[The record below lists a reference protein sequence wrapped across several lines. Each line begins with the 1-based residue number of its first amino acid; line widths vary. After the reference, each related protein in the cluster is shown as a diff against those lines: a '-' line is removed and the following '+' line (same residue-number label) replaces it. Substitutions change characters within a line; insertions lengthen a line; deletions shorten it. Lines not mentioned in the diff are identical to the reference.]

1 MDYWRYELK
10 KRKIK
15 LLVSILVFMLLISG
29 CSSNETEMNEE
40 NSEIITDEEK
50 FQVVT
55 TIFAPNDW
63 TKVILGSEI
72 DNWDLTMLLNDG
84 VDLHNYQ
91 PTAADIAKIS
101 SCDLFIYI
109 GGHSDAWVEDA
120 LKVANNDEMT
130 VIRLM
135 DITSD
140 HLHFEEFVQGMEA
153 HDHSHAHE
161 SHEDH
166 EDHDHPA
173 DHESHEDH
181 GDHDHHAEHESHEDH
196 DHASE
201 ADEHIWLS
209 LKNAILCSNAI
220 YEAIISIDPG
230 NQSIYENN
238 VLAYIDELNT
248 LDKDYS
254 NMVKKSDIS
263 TVIFADRFP
272 FRYLIEDYNLDYY
285 AAFSGCSSDI
295 EASFDT
301 IIFLADR
308 VDALELN
315 SIFILEGSDG
325 KIAEAVK
332 ENSNNKEL
340 KVLEINS
347 MQSISKE
354 AIKEGANYLS
364 LMRDNFKQ
372 LDKALIG
379 E

>member
-1 MDYWRYELK
+1 M
-10 KRKIK
+10 
-15 LLVSILVFMLLISG
+15 
-29 CSSNETEMNEE
+29 NEENSEIITDEE

-72 DNWDLTMLLNDG
+72 DNWNLTMLLNDG

-166 EDHDHPA
+166 EDHDHPADHESHEDHEDHEDHDHHA

>member
-1 MDYWRYELK
+1 
-10 KRKIK
+10 
-15 LLVSILVFMLLISG
+15 
-29 CSSNETEMNEE
+29 MNEE

-166 EDHDHPA
+166 EDHDHHA

>member
-1 MDYWRYELK
+1 M
-10 KRKIK
+10 
-15 LLVSILVFMLLISG
+15 
-29 CSSNETEMNEE
+29 
-40 NSEIITDEEK
+40 
-50 FQVVT
+50 
-55 TIFAPNDW
+55 
-63 TKVILGSEI
+63 
-72 DNWDLTMLLNDG
+72 
-84 VDLHNYQ
+84 
-91 PTAADIAKIS
+91 
-101 SCDLFIYI
+101 
-109 GGHSDAWVEDA
+109 
-120 LKVANNDEMT
+120 
-130 VIRLM
+130 
-135 DITSD
+135 
-140 HLHFEEFVQGMEA
+140 
-153 HDHSHAHE
+153 
-161 SHEDH
+161 
-166 EDHDHPA
+166 
-173 DHESHEDH
+173 
-181 GDHDHHAEHESHEDH
+181 
-196 DHASE
+196 
-201 ADEHIWLS
+201 
-209 LKNAILCSNAI
+209 
-220 YEAIISIDPG
+220 
-230 NQSIYENN
+230 
-238 VLAYIDELNT
+238 AYIDELNT

>member
-1 MDYWRYELK
+1 
-10 KRKIK
+10 
-15 LLVSILVFMLLISG
+15 
-29 CSSNETEMNEE
+29 
-40 NSEIITDEEK
+40 
-50 FQVVT
+50 
-55 TIFAPNDW
+55 
-63 TKVILGSEI
+63 
-72 DNWDLTMLLNDG
+72 
-84 VDLHNYQ
+84 
-91 PTAADIAKIS
+91 
-101 SCDLFIYI
+101 
-109 GGHSDAWVEDA
+109 
-120 LKVANNDEMT
+120 
-130 VIRLM
+130 
-135 DITSD
+135 
-140 HLHFEEFVQGMEA
+140 
-153 HDHSHAHE
+153 
-161 SHEDH
+161 
-166 EDHDHPA
+166 
-173 DHESHEDH
+173 
-181 GDHDHHAEHESHEDH
+181 
-196 DHASE
+196 
-201 ADEHIWLS
+201 
-209 LKNAILCSNAI
+209 
-220 YEAIISIDPG
+220 
-230 NQSIYENN
+230 
-238 VLAYIDELNT
+238 LAYIDELNT